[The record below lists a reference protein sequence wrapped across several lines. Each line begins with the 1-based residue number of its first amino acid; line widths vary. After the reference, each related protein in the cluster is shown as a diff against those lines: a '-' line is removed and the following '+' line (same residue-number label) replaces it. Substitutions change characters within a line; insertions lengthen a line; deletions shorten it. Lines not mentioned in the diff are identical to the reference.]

1 MCVGVMTSMAKRL
14 RPPAFKPSRCVC
26 VCRCVCVPSPT
37 HLLYN
42 CTERATL
49 HAALRAARGTTCVYN
64 VHRPSPTL
72 WPTDPVRHGRA
83 GVSRGTAHVCGGAQ
97 LERGLLWLQRLSPGL
112 AAQRRRV
119 RGCQRRPH
127 LLLCSA
133 PHVTSS
139 LHRPSTYHLLPPP
152 SLNLSANL
160 SGPYRLRPSPLLT
173 DCGLLLCSVCC
184 APPLHI

>member
-1 MCVGVMTSMAKRL
+1 MTSFLEKQTFLNVFVKIEMK
-14 RPPAFKPSRCVC
+14 PVEVIMSFKNLCS
-26 VCRCVCVPSPT
+26 
-37 HLLYN
+37 
-42 CTERATL
+42 
-49 HAALRAARGTTCVYN
+49 
-64 VHRPSPTL
+64 
-72 WPTDPVRHGRA
+72 DPVRHGRA